1 MEIFPDS
8 VVITKKEVFDEK
20 YDENKYKYLVL
31 NYDLFSQPYSPNL
44 ILDLVKQKIDFVVLD
59 EIHFTKKRDDS
70 HESKRRHNIEGLMT
84 EVSKKNSDVYALGL
98 SATPVINELE
108 EGKSLLQL
116 IAGKIYDDI
125 STRPTPQ
132 NAVKLY
138 DYLSEKIV
146 KGFLKEIE
154 EHSDLF
160 YLMRDTNYLY
170 HIFVFVSAGNIK
182 SVAKLFRLKL

>member
-1 MEIFPDS
+1 MR
-8 VVITKKEVFDEK
+8 
-20 YDENKYKYLVL
+20 Y
-31 NYDLFSQPYSPNL
+31 
-44 ILDLVKQKIDFVVLD
+44 ILQ
-59 EIHFTKKRDDS
+59 RDDS

-116 IAGKIYDDI
+116 ITGKIYDDI

-138 DYLSEKIV
+138 EKLSLISIREIPLYPPPHREDIDVEVDIRGSNISIKELKRNPLTVERLISDAKIPKIIGHIQGPTIIYTEYVTGIVEKLREAV
-146 KGFLKEIE
+146 G
-154 EHSDLF
+154 
-160 YLMRDTNYLY
+160 
-170 HIFVFVSAGNIK
+170 A
-182 SVAKLFRLKL
+182 